1 MRRTTPRRS
10 AAAAQR
16 KARPAPRRR
25 RPSPRAGTVEAALA
39 ALAHEIR
46 TPLTGILALGELLAA
61 SELPDRERQWAAAV
75 KSAAEHLAQLTTLVV
90 EGSKARSRK
99 LALAP
104 QSFRL
109 KSFVE
114 TVGAALSARAA
125 AKGLAA
131 TVTLAPDLPDMIE
144 SEPVRLRAALENLID
159 NAVKFTECGRV
170 TLTVSSSG
178 VGRAGGKLLRLVFAV
193 EDTGIGLTPAEIR
206 RLFRPFSQA
215 SREVAR
221 QFGGSGLGLAFVR
234 RIARAMAGDVTVEST
249 PGSGSVFRLAVVVTT
264 VGTSAAAARRRGR
277 SRAARRGL
285 HVLCAE
291 DNPYGRVIL
300 NTILGELGHH
310 ADFVGSGEAAVD
322 AVGRGGHDI
331 VLMDVTLPGID
342 GIEATR
348 RIRALRGAAAAIPV
362 IGISGRAGPT
372 DEAVA
377 RAAGMNRY
385 LIKPVT
391 PTALSETIA
400 AVVPTRRALTGPGS
414 LTRS

>member
-1 MRRTTPRRS
+1 MRGTTPRRS
-10 AAAAQR
+10 AAARR
-16 KARPAPRRR
+16 KAKPPLRRR
-25 RPSPRAGTVEAALA
+25 RASPRSGTVEAALA
-39 ALAHEIR
+39 ALAHEVR

-61 SELPDRERQWAAAV
+61 SELPERERQWAAAV

-90 EGSKARSRK
+90 EGSKARGRK
-99 LALAP
+99 LAVAP
-104 QSFRL
+104 QSFHL

-114 TVGAALSARAA
+114 TIGAALSARAA

-131 TVTLAPDLPDMIE
+131 AVTLAPDLPDMVE
-144 SEPVRLRAALENLID
+144 GEPVRLRAALENLID

-170 TLTVSSSG
+170 TLAVSSSG
-178 VGRAGGKLLRLVFAV
+178 AGRAGGKRLRLVFVV

-234 RIARAMAGDVTVEST
+234 RIARAMGGDVTVEST
-249 PGSGSVFRLAVVVTT
+249 PGCGSVFRLAVGVTT
-264 VGTSAAAARRRGR
+264 VGAAAAAATARRSGR
-277 SRAARRGL
+277 SRPARRGL

-348 RIRALRGAAAAIPV
+348 RIRALPGASAGIPV
-362 IGISGRAGPT
+362 IGISGRAGPAE
-372 DEAVA
+372 EAVA

-385 LIKPVT
+385 LTKPVT

-400 AVVPTRRALTGPGS
+400 AVVPTHDVS
-414 LTRS
+414 LV